1 MSKTIK
7 NKENKKVISIYRIDP
22 ELDILKENGK
32 DAWKNI
38 QKNVENSK
46 YKSSE
51 LKLKENFLNK
61 YDRICYKFEVNS
73 PVGWKNFVEE
83 FLQEELKLK
92 TSYSNSILLLLKS
105 KDNIDD
111 IFAITFGNLAYYVI
125 QKYLDPNFGLD
136 ILARMI
142 NPNSNAVKSSKG
154 QNVTG
159 STQGQL
165 SVYRQ
170 LHSLNDIEDFGK
182 IFQELNANVKK
193 EMLEKFGITTDKDF
207 KNCCAKSSFQIRT
220 SVKPEIIEKY
230 IDGCLY
236 VKKLPEQVINSSKKL
251 DKRKDKEL
259 INIIIKDEIV
269 ELWNALKEG
278 VLFDICHKDF
288 DKFLEADVYK
298 ICYAKKCESFGI
310 DNNLNDL
317 VKIFNIAD
325 EEEFEKFIKRAKI
338 ESRDEEKNLLT
349 QDTLFNH
356 LFLEYTKENKKYF
369 ILNGVI
375 YNLKDSYIKTLCEQ
389 IKTLKDRDYFI
400 ETLNPW
406 LKNKVE
412 EDFNYEYKNKEGF
425 IVVHPYKYKQIE
437 LCDIIKYDDNELYLY
452 FIKNEFKA
460 TIRDLSYQVFNTAK
474 IIQNDINS
482 NFKFLTEFYKVFK
495 KAHSS
500 RINLSEEDFINMF
513 KTKRIR
519 YVFAFKDDKNRLI
532 QDYPEKF
539 SSNIA
544 KFALLDLVNKM
555 NSITKGS
562 LKIEQ
567 IKCLEN

>member
-7 NKENKKVISIYRIDP
+7 NKENKKIISIYRIDP

-32 DAWKNI
+32 DAWENI

-567 IKCLEN
+567 IKCL